1 MAAGVASPYDL
12 SGFETREL
20 IHGQFPKAP
29 GPRSVRDF
37 STTNGTNYGSRVP
50 CNADC
55 VYRAPEILAG
65 SSIRQGAFY
74 EKTGV
79 RQHRLEPGFRDLKGP
94 ATYTEL
100 PTADYGTLRRS
111 TRLPTAGS
119 AVLGSEAGSRLG
131 SPGAASRRSNASGA
145 SGRSRRSEATRSAA
159 SSVPSWAK
167 RTAELQ
173 RAQPWDF
180 NPLPMYRRSNDIYGS
195 GANDRA
201 AMAIQPA
208 GQSHSGFVDEKELIR
223 TLTEPR
229 Q

>member
-1 MAAGVASPYDL
+1 MAAGVAAPYDM
-12 SGFETREL
+12 SGLETREL
-20 IHGQFPKAP
+20 LHSQFPKAP

-37 STTNGTNYGSRVP
+37 STTSSINYGSHIP

-55 VYRAPEILAG
+55 VYRAPEVLAG
-65 SSIRQGAFY
+65 SSKRMGAFY

-79 RQHRLEPGFRDLKGP
+79 RQNRLEPGFRDTKAQ

-100 PTADYGTLRRS
+100 PPADYGTLRRS

-145 SGRSRRSEATRSAA
+145 SGRSRRSEARSAS

-167 RTAELQ
+167 RTAEAQ

-180 NPLPMYRRSNDIYGS
+180 KPLPMYRRSNDIYGNAAS
-195 GANDRA
+195 DRA
-201 AMAIQPA
+201 AMAIRPA
-208 GQSHSGFVDEKELIR
+208 GQSHGGFIDEKELIR
-223 TLTEPR
+223 TLTQPR